1 MEEESRPKQLKGFAT
16 MDPERQREIASLGGK
31 AAHAQGKAHL
41 WTSETCRD
49 AARKGGLAAGAK
61 AREAADRRR
70 AERAEKPVS

>member
-1 MEEESRPKQLKGFAT
+1 MEGESRPKQRKGFAA

-41 WTSETCRD
+41 WTSETCRE

-61 AREAADRRR
+61 SKAAAAKRR
-70 AERAEKPVS
+70 AEQAEKSVS